1 MNKLVFLL
9 LAVLT
14 LASCRK
20 TFHKSQPIKVERPS
34 IKVNEIEFEYFQ
46 SKAKIDFDDGT
57 NEFSSPMTIR
67 IRKDSVIWISVNPA
81 LGIEVVRALITPDS
95 VFVIDKIH
103 KAYYALGLNYIKNN
117 FGVDMT
123 FKMLQSALLGNLIL
137 PNSPQDSTE
146 FEGDYAKLRQSRP
159 DMDILNFIG
168 KTSNKIE
175 SAVVTDRK
183 TKNNL
188 TIKYTD
194 IAPLDDFQFGYT
206 TQVIANYM
214 TDKGMM
220 KSNININHQRVDLK
234 DKQMRFPFNVKNKY
248 DRK

>member
-1 MNKLVFLL
+1 MNKIVLL
-9 LAVLT
+9 LIGVLA
-14 LASCRK
+14 LFSCRR
-20 TFHKSQPIKVERPS
+20 TFHKSQPVIIERPS

-57 NEFSSPMTIR
+57 NQFSSPMTIR

-103 KAYYALGLNYIKNN
+103 KAYYALGLNYVKNN
-117 FGVDMT
+117 FGVDLT
-123 FKMLQSALLGNLIL
+123 FKMMQSALLGNLIL
-137 PNSPQDSTE
+137 PNLSQDSIE
-146 FEGDYAKLRQSRP
+146 FEGDYAKLRQSRT
-159 DMDILNFIG
+159 DLDVLNFIG
-168 KTSNKIE
+168 KTSKKIE
-175 SAVVTDRK
+175 SAIVTDKK

-194 IAPLDDFQFGYT
+194 IAPLDSFQFGYT
-206 TQVIANYM
+206 TQVIANYL
-214 TDKGMM
+214 TNKGMM
-220 KSNININHQRVDLK
+220 KSNVSINHQRVDLK
-234 DKQMRFPFNVKNKY
+234 DKQMRFPFNVKSKY

>member
-1 MNKLVFLL
+1 MNRVFFLL
-9 LAVLT
+9 IGILALF
-14 LASCRK
+14 SCRR
-20 TFHKSQPIKVERPS
+20 TFHKSQPVSIERPS

-57 NEFSSPMTIR
+57 NQFSSPMTIR

-103 KAYYALGLNYIKNN
+103 KAYYALGLNYVKNN
-117 FGVDMT
+117 FGVDLT
-123 FKMLQSALLGNLIL
+123 FKMMQSALLGNLIL
-137 PNSPQDSTE
+137 PNSSQDLTE
-146 FEGDYAKLRQSRP
+146 FEGDYAKLRQSRS
-159 DMDILNFIG
+159 DMEVLNYIG
-168 KTSNKIE
+168 KTSKKIE
-175 SAVVTDRK
+175 SAIVTDKK

-194 IAPLDDFQFGYT
+194 IAPLDSFQFGYT
-206 TQVIANYM
+206 TQVIANYL

-220 KSNININHQRVDLK
+220 KSNVGINHQRVDLK